1 MCGWASHLH
10 ATPSNYYSFNMSDL
24 HDLCRFS
31 SRPIGPETVEKV
43 RYYLS
48 SGIPA
53 TYTVEEAYNYTHG
66 IEQDAESTT
75 TPLHLIATHLPEDAT
90 AAELETVGDIVAALL
105 EYGAGW
111 CLTDVNNDTPGCI
124 LIRRG
129 FKATPIYEQ
138 IVDAGVRAELLLRKV
153 SEYDMEVLSEDE
165 WPAEME
171 KEEVNDEEKEEKEE
185 KEKEEEEKEEKEEKT
200 EEEEKEEE
208 EEVNEEKEDE
218 EKKDEEKKD
227 EEKEKLDPSHNQHAY
242 LNTKLEYKDGAL
254 VTEENQ
260 DGVMMDWETD
270 LMRLGCESLFKGASS
285 DLEVNILNIGFGMGI
300 IDTMINAKNPTKHYI
315 CEAHPDVLRKL
326 KEDGWYEKP
335 NVVILEGRWQEQLDA
350 LLSAGNVY
358 FNGIYYDTFS
368 EHYQDM
374 LELFDYVVGL
384 LKPHGVFSFFN
395 GLGADRQVIY
405 EVYKKLVEI
414 DLANYGLRCDF
425 IEVEVPQ
432 ETMKKGDASV
442 WDGIRRPYWLCP
454 TFYHP
459 EARFIDV

>member
-1 MCGWASHLH
+1 
-10 ATPSNYYSFNMSDL
+10 MSDL

-31 SRPIGPETVEKV
+31 ERPITASAVEKV
-43 RYYLS
+43 KYYLLN
-48 SGIPA
+48 GIPA

-66 IEQDAESTT
+66 IEQEAETTT
-75 TPLHLIATHLPEDAT
+75 TPLHLIATHLPENASS
-90 AAELETVGDIVAALL
+90 EEINVVNDIVLVLL

-111 CLTDVNNDTPGCI
+111 CLTDINNDTPGCI

-129 FKATPIYEQ
+129 FKKTPIYDQ

-153 SEYDMEVLSEDE
+153 SEFDMEVIEDTE
-165 WPAEME
+165 DVDHERWAEQAREAETEESKETNE
-171 KEEVNDEEKEEKEE
+171 KEDGEEEAHERQDIKAEHE
-185 KEKEEEEKEEKEEKT
+185 KEKEHQA
-200 EEEEKEEE
+200 
-208 EEVNEEKEDE
+208 
-218 EKKDEEKKD
+218 
-227 EEKEKLDPSHNQHAY
+227 DPSHNQKAY
-242 LNTKLEYKDGAL
+242 LSSELEYKNGAL
-254 VTEENQ
+254 LTKEHQ
-260 DGVMMDWETD
+260 DGVMMEWETD
-270 LMRLGCESLFKGASS
+270 LMRLGCDSLFKGTDSS
-285 DLEVNILNIGFGMGI
+285 DPEINILNIGFGMGI
-300 IDTMINAKNPTKHYI
+300 IDTMINDKNPTKHYI

-335 NVVILEGRWQEQLDA
+335 NVVILEGRWQEQLDL

-414 DLANYGLRCDF
+414 DLGNYGLQCNF
-425 IEVEVPQ
+425 IEVEVPA
-432 ETMKKGDASV
+432 ETMKNGDDSV

-454 TFYHP
+454 VFYHP